1 MDHGAKEIQAVQ
13 QVALQTEQN
22 QMEELSAL
30 QLLLVGGGVGEVI
43 FG

>member
-1 MDHGAKEIQAVQ
+1 MDHGAKEFQAVQ
-13 QVALQTEQN
+13 QVALQNEQS
-22 QMEELSAL
+22 QVEELSAF

>member
-13 QVALQTEQN
+13 QVSLETEQITLD
-22 QMEELSAL
+22 ELSAM